1 VEEDPTLLLSR
12 ARKCRTLARNVNDRR
27 TEEALVKLA
36 EECEA
41 RAREIEGGHGGQ
53 SDE

>member
-1 VEEDPTLLLSR
+1 MEEDAALLLDR
-12 ARKCRTLARNVNDRR
+12 ARKCRTLARSVNDRR

-41 RAREIEGGHGGQ
+41 RAREIGGEQSGQ
-53 SDE
+53 